1 MLTDSGPGRHM
12 TAVAPVLFVLLWST
26 GFIGAKYGL
35 PFAEPATF
43 LALRF
48 LLVAVLLLPI
58 VLLTGSPWPG
68 SFTSAL
74 HIIVVGLLVHGIY
87 LGGIFAAIDKGVS
100 AGDTAL
106 IVGLQPAM
114 TAILIGPILG
124 ETVHGRQW
132 MGFVLGTV
140 GVVLVISPYLGGAH
154 GNAGAIVLCVVGML
168 AMSVGTLYQ
177 KRFCANM
184 DLRSGSFLQFTAAGL
199 LMLLLALV
207 FETRV
212 IEWSGEFLFAFAW
225 LVLAL
230 SLGAV
235 TILWFLIRHGAAA
248 RVASLFFLVPPVTAL
263 IAWPLF
269 GEMPSWQ
276 ALVGMG
282 LVVGG
287 VLLVGQGSGSS
298 FSPDRGS

>member
-106 IVGLQPAM
+106 IVGMQPVV

-124 ETVHGRQW
+124 ETVRGRQW

-212 IEWSGEFLFAFAW
+212 IEWSVDFLFALAW

>member
-124 ETVHGRQW
+124 ETVRGRQW

-212 IEWSGEFLFAFAW
+212 IEWSVDFLFALAW

>member
-1 MLTDSGPGRHM
+1 MLTDSGPGRRM

-68 SFTSAL
+68 SFTSTL

-87 LGGIFAAIDKGVS
+87 LGGVFAAIDKGVS

-124 ETVHGRQW
+124 ETVRGRQW

-140 GVVLVISPYLGGAH
+140 GVVLVISPYLGGVH
-154 GNAGAIVLCVVGML
+154 GNPGAIALCVVGML
-168 AMSVGTLYQ
+168 AMSAGTLYQ

-212 IEWSGEFLFAFAW
+212 IEWSVDFLFALAW

>member
-1 MLTDSGPGRHM
+1 MLTDSGPGRRM

-106 IVGLQPAM
+106 IVGMQPVV

-124 ETVHGRQW
+124 ETVRGRQW

-140 GVVLVISPYLGGAH
+140 GVVLVISPYLGGVH
-154 GNAGAIVLCVVGML
+154 GNAGAIALCVVGML

-212 IEWSGEFLFAFAW
+212 IEWSVDFLFALAW